1 MKLYYDAKTS
11 DRKLCI
17 GDSVIVKQYRRL
29 KTDAIYLDRILKVT
43 NIEGTKITARS
54 VDGKVITRNISHFK
68 QINPDSSN

>member
-1 MKLYYDAKTS
+1 MPS

-29 KTDAIYLDRILKVT
+29 KTDAIYSDRILKVN

-68 QINPDSSN
+68 QINLDSSN